1 MKLKHFMETYGAYRA
16 LKHLNKMHPMGMM
29 RGCAC
34 HQMRRRHRVMAATT
48 GLGSFALG
56 MTVGCL
62 LGVLFAPMR
71 GEETRHEL
79 KQNGVRGTVD
89 KVKSKIEDKLEDK
102 FEKAPC

>member
-1 MKLKHFMETYGAYRA
+1 MELKHFMETYGAYRA

-34 HQMRRRHRVMAATT
+34 HQMRRRHRMIGAAT
-48 GLGSFALG
+48 GLSSFALG
-56 MTVGCL
+56 LCVGSL

-71 GEETRHEL
+71 GEQTRQEL
-79 KQNGVRGTVD
+79 KQNGLRGTVD
-89 KVKSKIEDKLEDK
+89 KVKSRIEDKLEDK